1 LEKLFDFRLEATGF
15 LICTHILPTY
25 VKLIKNIMDISAEGK
40 ISRAIKKKSA
50 VENDAIF
57 NKYPNP
63 NRDLLF

>member
-1 LEKLFDFRLEATGF
+1 

-25 VKLIKNIMDISAEGK
+25 VELIKNIMDISAEGK

-57 NKYPNP
+57 NEYPNP

>member
-1 LEKLFDFRLEATGF
+1 LFDFRLEATGF

-25 VKLIKNIMDISAEGK
+25 VKLIKNIMDISAEDK

-57 NKYPNP
+57 NEYPNL
-63 NRDLLF
+63 NCDLFF

>member
-1 LEKLFDFRLEATGF
+1 